1 MAYLFSLETP
11 KKNLSIFTT
20 FLMNTK
26 NIFAWILFG
35 LLAQEISA
43 MPIEKGWRIQKGD
56 DSAWSQLDFDDSAW
70 KSITVGQ
77 PWEKGGLPKY
87 DGYAWYRLKLTI
99 PSTLDKKALA
109 KKHQK
114 LLLNLGKI
122 DDVDITFFNG
132 VKVGATGDPRNPG
145 NSWTEER
152 KYEIPLNLVRWD
164 KDNVIAVKVFDSDGD
179 GGLHKGPYTLSAPDW
194 HHFTRVKIGLGRG
207 DGIYPNN
214 KSTKLTAVIINEGLE
229 TLNGT
234 VSWQVHDETWRI
246 KNRGPALSTKKTE
259 LSLKANRDTSVTHQ
273 FSPPSPGFYHVTCSF
288 SNGDDDKKVSQ
299 TMLIGFAPEEAER
312 LPDTPEDMENFW
324 NDAKEELATVKPQF
338 KTRPSPEHS
347 TSDVDCHLVEMRS
360 LGNVL
365 IRGWLQI
372 PKKNGPHPALLR
384 VPGYGSNMQP
394 IAWINDMVILSL
406 NIRGHGNSQ
415 DDISGKKLELLV
427 TGANKPQEYFYRG
440 AFMDCIRGLD
450 FLATQSEV
458 DTQRMGITGGS
469 QGGML
474 SLATAALDSRVM
486 LCAPDIPFVI
496 DSFRAFDTTEWPG
509 SMFRNVFKKN
519 LVDRSTARNI
529 LRYFDPKNLAG
540 QIKCPVFMGVGLQDP
555 VTPAPTNFAAYNQ
568 ITAPKD
574 YRVYPF
580 AGHGLPSEHYFEQL
594 TWIRK
599 QFARKR

>member
-1 MAYLFSLETP
+1 
-11 KKNLSIFTT
+11 
-20 FLMNTK
+20 MNTHK
-26 NIFAWILFG
+26 KITWLLFG
-35 LLAQEISA
+35 LVAQKISA
-43 MPIEKGWRIQKGD
+43 LPIEEGWRIQKGD
-56 DSAWSQLDFDDSAW
+56 NPAWSQPNFDDSAW
-70 KSITVGQ
+70 KAIIVGQ

-87 DGYAWYRLKLTI
+87 DGYAWYRLKLMI
-99 PSTLDKKALA
+99 PSTLDKKARA
-109 KKHQK
+109 EKYQQ
-114 LLLNLGKI
+114 LLLTLGKI
-122 DDVDITFFNG
+122 DDADTTFFNG
-132 VKVGATGDPRNPG
+132 VKVGATGDPRNPE

-152 KYEIPLNLVRWD
+152 KYVIPLNLVRWD
-164 KDNVIAVKVFDSDGD
+164 EDNVIAIKVFDSDQN
-179 GGLHKGPYTLSAPDW
+179 GGLYEGPYTLSAPDW

-207 DGIYPNN
+207 DGIYPKNQ
-214 KSTKLTAVIINEGLE
+214 STKLTAVIMNEGLE
-229 TLNGT
+229 AVNGR

-246 KNRGPALSTKKTE
+246 KNRGPALSTKKAE
-259 LSLKANRDTSVTHQ
+259 LSLKANRDTHVTHQ
-273 FSPPSPGFYHVTCSF
+273 FSPPAPGFYHVTCSF

-324 NDAKEELATVKPQF
+324 SDAKAELATVKPQF
-338 KTRPSPEHS
+338 KTRPSPKHS
-347 TSDVDCHLVEMRS
+347 TSEVACYLVEMRS

-365 IRGWLQI
+365 IRGWLQV
-372 PKKNGPHPALLR
+372 PNKNGPHPALLR

-394 IAWINDMVILSL
+394 IAWINDMVVLSL

-415 DDISGKKLELLV
+415 DDVSGKNLEFLV

-440 AFMDCIRGLD
+440 AFMDCLRGLD
-450 FLATQSEV
+450 FLATRSEV

-568 ITAPKD
+568 IKAPKD

-580 AGHGLPSEHYFEQL
+580 AGHGLPSKHYFEQL
-594 TWIRK
+594 AWIRK

>member
-87 DGYAWYRLKLTI
+87 NGYAWYRLKLTI

-394 IAWINDMVILSL
+394 IAWINDMVVLSL

-415 DDISGKKLELLV
+415 DDISGKNLEFLV

>member
-1 MAYLFSLETP
+1 
-11 KKNLSIFTT
+11 
-20 FLMNTK
+20 MNTHQK
-26 NIFAWILFG
+26 ITCLLFG
-35 LLAQEISA
+35 LVAQEISA
-43 MPIEKGWRIQKGD
+43 LPIEEGWRIQKGD
-56 DSAWSQLDFDDSAW
+56 NPAWSQPNFDDSAW
-70 KSITVGQ
+70 KAIIVGQ

-87 DGYAWYRLKLTI
+87 DGYAWYRLKLMI
-99 PSTLDKKALA
+99 PSTLDKNALA
-109 KKHQK
+109 EKYQK

-122 DDVDITFFNG
+122 DDADTTFFNG

-145 NSWTEER
+145 NAWTEER

-164 KDNVIAVKVFDSDGD
+164 KGNVIAVKVFDSDGD

-229 TLNGT
+229 TLNGS

-246 KNRGPALSTKKTE
+246 KNRGPALSTKKAE
-259 LSLKANRDTSVTHQ
+259 LSLKADHDTHVTHQ
-273 FSPPSPGFYHVTCSF
+273 FSPPAPGFYHVTCSF

-299 TMLIGFAPEEAER
+299 TMLIGFAPEETER

-324 NDAKEELATVKPQF
+324 DDAKAELATIKPQF

-372 PKKNGPHPALLR
+372 PKKNGPHPALLK

-394 IAWINDMVILSL
+394 IAWINDMVVLSL

-415 DDISGKKLELLV
+415 DDISGKNLEFLV

-450 FLATQSEV
+450 FLATRSEV

-580 AGHGLPSEHYFEQL
+580 AGHGLPSKHYFEQL
-594 TWIRK
+594 AWIRK

>member
-1 MAYLFSLETP
+1 
-11 KKNLSIFTT
+11 
-20 FLMNTK
+20 MNTK

-43 MPIEKGWRIQKGD
+43 MPIKEGWRIQKGD
-56 DSAWSQLDFDDSAW
+56 DPAWSQLDFDDSAW

-99 PSTLDKKALA
+99 SSTLDEKALA

-145 NSWTEER
+145 NTWTQER
-152 KYEIPLNLVRWD
+152 KYTIPLNLVRWD
-164 KDNVIAVKVFDSDGD
+164 KDNVIAVKVFDSDGN

-194 HHFTRVKIGLGRG
+194 HHFTKVKIGLGRG
-207 DGIYPNN
+207 DGIYPNS
-214 KSTKLTAVIINEGLE
+214 KSAKLTAIIKNESLE
-229 TLNGT
+229 TLTGT

-246 KNRGPALSTKKTE
+246 ENRGPALSTKKTE
-259 LSLKANRDTSVTHQ
+259 LSLKANHDTPVGHQ
-273 FSPPSPGFYHVTCSF
+273 FSPPAPGFYHVTCSF
-288 SNGDDDKKVSQ
+288 SKGKIGEIVSQ

-324 NDAKEELATVKPQF
+324 SDAKAELAMVKPEF
-338 KTRPSPEHS
+338 KMSPSPKHS
-347 TSDVDCHLVEMRS
+347 TAEVNCHLVEMRS
-360 LGNVL
+360 LGDIL
-365 IRGWLQI
+365 IRGWLQV
-372 PKKNGPHPALLR
+372 PKKDGPHPALLR
-384 VPGYGSNMQP
+384 VPGYRSNMQP
-394 IAWINDMVILSL
+394 ITLINDMVVLSL

-415 DDISGKKLELLV
+415 DDISGKDVEFLV
-427 TGANKPQEYFYRG
+427 AGADKTQEYFYRG
-440 AFMDCIRGLD
+440 AFMDCLRGLD
-450 FLATQSEV
+450 FMESRSEV
-458 DTQRMGITGGS
+458 DAQRLGITGGS

-474 SLATAALDSRVM
+474 SLATAALDSRII

-509 SMFRNVFKKN
+509 SIFRNGFKQN
-519 LVDRSTARNI
+519 LIDRSTARNV

-580 AGHGLPSEHYFEQL
+580 AGHGLPGKHYFEQL
-594 TWIRK
+594 AWIRK
-599 QFARKR
+599 QFAQKR

>member
-1 MAYLFSLETP
+1 
-11 KKNLSIFTT
+11 
-20 FLMNTK
+20 MNTHK
-26 NIFAWILFG
+26 KITWLLFG
-35 LLAQEISA
+35 LVAQEISA
-43 MPIEKGWRIQKGD
+43 LPIEEGWRIQRGD
-56 DSAWSQLDFDDSAW
+56 NPAWSQPNFDDSAW
-70 KSITVGQ
+70 KAITVGQ

-87 DGYAWYRLKLTI
+87 NGYAWYRLKLMI
-99 PSTLDKKALA
+99 PSTLDEKARA
-109 KKHQK
+109 EKYQQ

-122 DDVDITFFNG
+122 DDADTTFLNG
-132 VKVGATGDPRNPG
+132 VKVGATGDPSNPG

-152 KYEIPLNLVRWD
+152 KYVIPLNLVRWD
-164 KDNVIAVKVFDSDGD
+164 EDNVIAVKVFDSDGD
-179 GGLHKGPYTLSAPDW
+179 GGLHKGPYTLSPPDW

-214 KSTKLTAVIINEGLE
+214 KSTKLTAAIINEGLE
-229 TLNGT
+229 AVNGS

-246 KNRGPALSTKKTE
+246 KNRGPALSTKKAE
-259 LSLKANRDTSVTHQ
+259 LSLKANHDTHVTHQ
-273 FSPPSPGFYHVTCSF
+273 FSPPTPGFYHVTCSF

-312 LPDTPEDMENFW
+312 LPDTPEDMEHFW
-324 NDAKEELATVKPQF
+324 DDAKAELATIKPHF
-338 KTRPSPEHS
+338 KISPSPEHS
-347 TSDVDCHLVEMRS
+347 TSDVNCHLVEMRS

-365 IRGWLQI
+365 IRGWLQV
-372 PKKNGPHPALLR
+372 PNKNGPHPALLR

-394 IAWINDMVILSL
+394 IAWINDMVVLSL

-415 DDISGKKLELLV
+415 DDISGKNLEFLV

-450 FLATQSEV
+450 FLATQPEV
-458 DTQRMGITGGS
+458 DTRRMGITGGS

-580 AGHGLPSEHYFEQL
+580 AGHGLPSEHYFQQL
-594 TWIRK
+594 AWIRK